1 MKKENDPVISV
12 IMPCYNREIFIREA
26 VESILDQ
33 SFTDFEFLIIDDGS
47 TDATPD
53 IVQNY
58 ARKDHRV
65 KLVRIDHGGQSGA
78 LNIAVPLAQGNYIAL
93 MESDDVSLSNRLET
107 QYAWIRETNCD
118 LCGSQV
124 ETFGGE
130 QKLYWYPES
139 HEAVCVEQL
148 FRIAMMQGAM
158 MMRSSVARE
167 NYYRDFVLIDYEWPT
182 RISFRYRLGNV
193 PKVLLKRRKHGSQNS
208 AVNSKCC
215 PKEFSRIHFQYFYS
229 LFPQT
234 SLTDYLSLFRIARNQ
249 PMTSLS
255 EMERA
260 GQWLVE
266 LSKHP
271 DRHLRDRM
279 SLRWEQVAERSSWL
293 GSESQAIYSR
303 YQAQMMNR
311 DEIEKHVV

>member
-1 MKKENDPVISV
+1 MKKENAPVISV
-12 IMPCYNREIFIREA
+12 IMPCYNREIFIHEA

-33 SFTDFEFLIIDDGS
+33 SFTDFEFLVIDDGS
-47 TDATPD
+47 TDTTPD

-58 ARKDHRV
+58 IRKDHRV
-65 KLVRIDHGGQSGA
+65 KLVRIDHCGQSSA
-78 LNIAVPLAQGNYIAL
+78 LNMAVPLAQGNYIAL
-93 MESDDVSLSNRLET
+93 MESDDVSLPNRLET
-107 QYAWIRETNCD
+107 QYAWICETNCD

-124 ETFGGE
+124 ETFGDE

-182 RISFRYRLGNV
+182 RMSFRYCLGNV
-193 PKVLLKRRKHGSQNS
+193 PEVLLKRRKHGNQNS
-208 AVNSKCC
+208 AVNSECC

-229 LFPQT
+229 LFPQAG
-234 SLTDYLSLFRIARNQ
+234 LMDYLALFRVARNQ
-249 PMTSLS
+249 PMTSLP

-271 DRHLRDRM
+271 DRHLRQRM

-293 GSESQAIYSR
+293 GSESQVIYNR
-303 YQAQMMNR
+303 YQAQMINR
-311 DEIEKHVV
+311 YEIEKHVV